1 MATRRISSRRR
12 MSVNDVRTRL
22 MQIHGGPPPGPQ
34 LAPVAAA
41 SRAQVA
47 AEGWGRLG
55 VLSPGAAN
63 AGAFFRRYATGPPP
77 VRALLENLRQRG
89 GNNPGQQRE
98 KNAGKYPNGEKSR
111 AQD

>member
-63 AGAFFRRYATGPPP
+63 AGAFFRRVCYWSSTGSCAPKESSPK
-77 VRALLENLRQRG
+77 RRQ
-89 GNNPGQQRE
+89 
-98 KNAGKYPNGEKSR
+98 
-111 AQD
+111 